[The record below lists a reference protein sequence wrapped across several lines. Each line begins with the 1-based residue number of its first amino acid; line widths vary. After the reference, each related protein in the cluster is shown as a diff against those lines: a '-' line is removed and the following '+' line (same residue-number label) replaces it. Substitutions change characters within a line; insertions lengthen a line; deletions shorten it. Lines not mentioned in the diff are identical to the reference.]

1 MESNTRILMHSLTD
15 VRTLFLS
22 QALYTMME
30 KDVQVSG
37 RPKDQELLKTAADAA
52 AQEFEEKIGYK
63 VKLEVNEELGDKS

>member
-1 MESNTRILMHSLTD
+1 
-15 VRTLFLS
+15 
-22 QALYTMME
+22 MME

>member
-1 MESNTRILMHSLTD
+1 MHSLTD